1 MGRLKKAIKNIIIL
15 TILCFLFFKTSGLYL
30 TPISA
35 HEYSERSIHYGPSEV
50 VHIED
55 WDGGKYILCKYDKW
69 VSCNTVKRTLLLF
82 WRFGNQPIGFENDKT
97 KAVDYT
103 WGASGQYWKLYG
115 IINDDKIKKVEI
127 TIDNGEVLTQTA
139 FYDDL
144 FLFTWKSPENDSVYN
159 VNIRG
164 YDADNNVIFEE
175 ER

>member
-1 MGRLKKAIKNIIIL
+1 MLIV
-15 TILCFLFFKTSGLYL
+15 FQSSELYL

-127 TIDNGEVLTQTA
+127 TLDNGEVLTQTA

-144 FLFTWKSPENDSVYN
+144 FLCKCGEFSVHN
-159 VNIRG
+159 VNIR
-164 YDADNNVIFEE
+164 DTMLITI
-175 ER
+175 